1 MKSSSLYSNSN
12 YNNNTIINVEAS
24 AKKVIVDNRI
34 SLPYYFR
41 IADNILRQAAIF
53 RREKNIIDLYIM
65 LLRFLSLAQE
75 TIPHHRDYKA
85 CSQTDKLSL
94 KKKFNSALMEAEDL
108 RPSVRLKISELST
121 KQSNGRS
128 QLSQKKL
135 IDSPRYL
142 PDEASVRQQSL
153 MNNYAINKAP
163 QVNAHGYAYRDAQI
177 QIYSPAKSL
186 VEQTRQLSLNIPR
199 AQEETLSR
207 HSILGPN
214 GLRGQWQT
222 PTVNYA
228 VRYPSIIDLTP
239 VEIPRENK
247 LPSLEDGVSVEKG
260 APHVASNLEREKS
273 SHESFALQNNNNKP
287 HVDEPGSLISFEE
300 KLESPVQLDIIRQ
313 PSPPPVLAEV
323 QDLLPASPDTG
334 PGSGN
339 PIDDVCSESPL
350 ELHIS
355 SKVMDHFMKVAKSN
369 TDKNLETCGILAGSL
384 KNRKFYVTALIIP
397 KQEATENSCQATN
410 EEEIFEVQDKRSLFP
425 LGWIHTHPTQS
436 CFMSSIDVHTHYAYQ
451 IMLPEAIAIV
461 MAPRDSSRN
470 HGIFRLTT
478 PGGMGI
484 IRNCPHRGFHAH
496 DAPSDGSP
504 IYKQCTDVYINP
516 KLNFDVIDLRR

>member
-1 MKSSSLYSNSN
+1 MRSGSG
-12 YNNNTIINVEAS
+12 TINVAAS
-24 AKKVIVDNRI
+24 AQKINVDNRI
-34 SLPYYFR
+34 ALRYYYR

-53 RREKNIIDLYIM
+53 REEKNIIDLYIM
-65 LLRFLSLAQE
+65 LLRFLSLATE
-75 TIPHHRDYKA
+75 TIPFHRDYKA
-85 CSQTDKLSL
+85 SLQRDKLSL
-94 KKKFNSALMEAEDL
+94 KKKSL
-108 RPSVRLKISELST
+108 SVVIELEELKPAVRQKIDELSRRYT
-121 KQSNGRS
+121 YQSNGWS
-128 QLSQKKL
+128 QHPQKKL
-135 IDSPRYL
+135 LESSKSL
-142 PDEASVRQQSL
+142 PEHSSVRQQTF
-153 MNNYAINKAP
+153 MNSYTFNKYQAP
-163 QVNAHGYAYRDAQI
+163 QVNPHDYAYQDTWHQMSM
-177 QIYSPAKSL
+177 YSPANSL
-186 VEQTRQLSLNIPR
+186 EEQTRRLSLNIPR
-199 AQEETLSR
+199 AKEETLSK

-214 GLRGQWQT
+214 GLRGQWQL
-222 PTVNYA
+222 PTTNVA
-228 VRYPSIIDLTP
+228 VRYPSNIDVTP

-247 LPSLEDGVSVEKG
+247 LVSFEDGVSIEKNDNYTEKEQ
-260 APHVASNLEREKS
+260 SSLES
-273 SHESFALQNNNNKP
+273 IGVPNNNNKARSI
-287 HVDEPGSLISFEE
+287 DEPDSLISFEE
-300 KLESPVQLDIIRQ
+300 KVETPVQLDIIRQ

-323 QDLLPASPDTG
+323 QDLLPTTSPDG
-334 PGSGN
+334 V
-339 PIDDVCSESPL
+339 VCAESPL

-369 TDKNLETCGILAGSL
+369 TDRNLETCGILAGSL

-478 PGGMGI
+478 PGGMGV

-496 DAPSDGSP
+496 DAPSDGTP

-516 KLNFDVIDLRR
+516 KLKFDVIDLRR